1 MDIEKM
7 KSLMAK
13 KGVVLVEFFATW
25 CPHCQ
30 RMAPVVQDIEA
41 LVEGRASVVTF
52 DIDKN
57 QELAEELQVESLPT
71 FLLYRDGR
79 EIWRATG
86 EMDGNIIV
94 EHIQEALTE

>member
-94 EHIQEALTE
+94 EHIQEALAE

>member
-57 QELAEELQVESLPT
+57 QELAEELQVESLPS

-79 EIWRATG
+79 EVWRATG

>member
-79 EIWRATG
+79 EVWRATG

-94 EHIQEALTE
+94 EHIQEALAE

>member
-1 MDIEKM
+1 M

-79 EIWRATG
+79 EVWRATG

>member
-1 MDIEKM
+1 MDIENM

-79 EIWRATG
+79 EVWRATG

>member
-79 EIWRATG
+79 EVWRATG

-94 EHIQEALTE
+94 EHIQEALTD

>member
-71 FLLYRDGR
+71 FLLYRDGG

-94 EHIQEALTE
+94 EHIQEALAE

>member
-52 DIDKN
+52 DIDKH

-79 EIWRATG
+79 EVWRATG

>member
-79 EIWRATG
+79 EVWRATG